1 MCVHMCMC
9 VVCLVHTMYV
19 FGLYHYIIA
28 SILYLIHEREPKLI
42 KVTNI
47 ILNIVDA
54 YNKTVFKCNFWFIIS
69 MAALFTIRVCS
80 IMVVFCVIWLFFAF
94 FGIVCHS
101 FCMYAWMHNN
111 FSKNFIYMYCSVTK

>member
-9 VVCLVHTMYV
+9 VVCLVYTMHV

-28 SILYLIHEREPKLI
+28 SILYLIHGKEPKLI

-54 YNKTVFKCNFWFIIS
+54 YNKTVYKCNFWFIIS
-69 MAALFTIRVCS
+69 MAALFTI
-80 IMVVFCVIWLFFAF
+80 VFVALWLFF
-94 FGIVCHS
+94 V
-101 FCMYAWMHNN
+101 
-111 FSKNFIYMYCSVTK
+111 